1 MLLSYHPLVVV
12 QCRPAATT
20 RCRHGTR
27 HLVDAVKA
35 GRKELMEMR
44 EPDVINDEV
53 MRVLQVDIDL
63 EETLIVGA
71 TRHER

>member
-1 MLLSYHPLVVV
+1 
-12 QCRPAATT
+12 
-20 RCRHGTR
+20 
-27 HLVDAVKA
+27 VDAVKA

-71 TRHER
+71 TRHERNAFAAQATPRR

>member
-1 MLLSYHPLVVV
+1 MHD
-12 QCRPAATT
+12 
-20 RCRHGTR
+20 TR

-53 MRVLQVDIDL
+53 MRVLQADIDL

-71 TRHER
+71 TRYEP

>member
-1 MLLSYHPLVVV
+1 
-12 QCRPAATT
+12 
-20 RCRHGTR
+20 
-27 HLVDAVKA
+27 LVDAVQA

-53 MRVLQVDIDL
+53 MRVLHADIAL

-71 TRHER
+71 TRHEP

>member
-1 MLLSYHPLVVV
+1 M
-12 QCRPAATT
+12 
-20 RCRHGTR
+20 G
-27 HLVDAVKA
+27 AVKA

-53 MRVLQVDIDL
+53 MRVPQADIAL

-71 TRHER
+71 TRHEP

>member
-1 MLLSYHPLVVV
+1 MAII

-20 RCRHGTR
+20 RCRGRHASR
-27 HLVDAVKA
+27 HLVDAVQA

-44 EPDVINDEV
+44 EPDVISDEV
-53 MRVLQVDIDL
+53 MRVWQADIAL

-71 TRHER
+71 TRHEP